1 MKTKEFFLC
10 IISILLTLVAL
21 EGVLRLINYPKPP
34 QYGWHEIVPST
45 SHSEPR
51 GTKIRILLL
60 GDSNATV
67 GSPGKLLA
75 EALNSKA
82 NQISNDDKVCGTLP
96 ILRENHPIGPET
108 LFEVDTLGAGGWGQD
123 QELLY
128 VEPLVKNQKYDLI
141 LLWFTPENDL
151 WNNAFPT
158 DRGGVPPTFT
168 ANRVAKPTFVLDKN
182 GQLKQVPKKD
192 ILYRLLYSNYKLYT
206 LLLRAVNRV
215 AELLGYTGFMA
226 DADQYWYE
234 NFISK
239 YKAPG
244 LEELQ
249 DANLNQSLIRR
260 EFTPDEFEKIN
271 PYSIRDSITYDKFH
285 FVIAADPS
293 SNAIKY
299 MVDLTR
305 ALVVEIEL
313 TATRSGSDFATF
325 WYDASKTLQ
334 PLYPMDGIY
343 NINGIDV
350 KIVSSAMLKRLNEI
364 FTGIN
369 HASIVL
375 KTPEWRQPEND
386 PHLTMN
392 ANINLMQLI
401 ANCLKRAPD
410 DLKQGARSLHHG

>member
-1 MKTKEFFLC
+1 MKEFFLC
-10 IISILLTLVAL
+10 ITSILLTLVAL
-21 EGVLRLINYPKPP
+21 EGVLRLIDYPEPP

-45 SHSEPR
+45 SYSDPKS
-51 GTKIRILLL
+51 TKIRILLL
-60 GDSNATV
+60 GDSQTTV
-67 GSPGKLLA
+67 SSPGKLLA

-82 NQISNDDKVCGTLP
+82 NSIGDDDKVCGTLP
-96 ILRENHPIGPET
+96 ILRGNHPIGPET

-128 VEPLVKNQKYDLI
+128 LERLVKNQKYDLI

-151 WNNAFPT
+151 WNNAFPA
-158 DRGGVPPTFT
+158 DWGGVPPRFT
-168 ANRVAKPTFVLDKN
+168 ATKVAKPTFVLDKN

-226 DADQYWYE
+226 DANQYWYK
-234 NFISK
+234 NFIARYRAS
-239 YKAPG
+239 G

-249 DANLNQSLIRR
+249 DANLNPTLVRR
-260 EFTPDEFEKIN
+260 EYTEFEKIN
-271 PYSIRDSITYDKFH
+271 PHSRFDVITYDKFP
-285 FVIAADPS
+285 FIIAANPS

-305 ALVVEIEL
+305 ALVVEIKL
-313 TATRSGSDFATF
+313 TAARSGSDFASF

-350 KIVSSAMLKRLNEI
+350 KIVSSVMLKRLNEI
-364 FTGIN
+364 FAGIN
-369 HASIVL
+369 HASIIL
-375 KTPEWRQPEND
+375 ETPEWRQPEND

-392 ANINLMQLI
+392 ANIDLMQLI

-410 DLKQGARSLHHG
+410 VLKEGARSLHHG